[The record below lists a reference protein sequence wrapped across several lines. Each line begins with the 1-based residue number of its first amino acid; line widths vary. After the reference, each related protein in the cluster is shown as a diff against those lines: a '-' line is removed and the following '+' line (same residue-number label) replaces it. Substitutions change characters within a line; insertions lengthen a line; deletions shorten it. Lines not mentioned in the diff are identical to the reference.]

1 ASRKAQSCA
10 GCPPWAQHLRQGNI
24 IIITS
29 RYAPSSYNRCEH
41 ESQKLHFSNHEGS
54 MMTHTH
60 THTHT
65 PTHTHTH
72 RHTHT
77 HTHTTHSH
85 SLGNT
90 SSRAQPHLIQ
100 PDTHTQT
107 HTHTQTREHKN
118 AHKRTSRDRRGRTHN
133 IERHD
138 ETR

>member
-10 GCPPWAQHLRQGNI
+10 GCLPWAQHLRQGNI

-65 PTHTHTH
+65 HTQKLHFSNHAESRMTHTHTH
-72 RHTHT
+72 RNSIFPTTKRAGSPTHT
-77 HTHTTHSH
+77 HTLNFTFR
-85 SLGNT
+85 NT
-90 SSRAQPHLIQ
+90 QSA
-100 PDTHTQT
+100 
-107 HTHTQTREHKN
+107 
-118 AHKRTSRDRRGRTHN
+118 RTH
-133 IERHD
+133 
-138 ETR
+138 